1 MVDSQVR
8 PSDIADRRIVRAMLE
23 IPREAFV
30 PLAARAL
37 AYKDADLRLPPTAK
51 GQPARALLAPRTLAK
66 LLELASIDPGDAVL
80 DVGCASGYSAA
91 VLSRLAGS
99 VVALESDQRLADEAR
114 KAPSEPRDRQR
125 LGRRRR
131 AFGRPCPGRSLRCH
145 CSRGGRSFPAGSAR
159 RAAQGRRPHGG
170 GAATRGPAARP
181 GRGLAAFFGHR
192 QRGKRL
198 RRRRPAAGGIRGR
211 AYVRILSIFHTS
223 SAPPERAV
231 ALAP

>member
-1 MVDSQVR
+1 MDFETQRKNMVDSQVR

-114 KAPSEPRDRQR
+114 KALQNLGIGNVSVVVGELSAGHAPDGPYDVIVLEGAVPSLPEALAEQLKDGGRMVGVLQPAGRP
-125 LGRRRR
+125 LGRAVVWRRFSGTVSE
-131 AFGRPCPGRSLRCH
+131 ASGFD
-145 CSRGGRSFPAGSAR
+145 AG
-159 RAAQGRRPHGG
+159 
-170 GAATRGPAARP
+170 
-181 GRGLAAFFGHR
+181 
-192 QRGKRL
+192 
-198 RRRRPAAGGIRGR
+198 
-211 AYVRILSIFHTS
+211 
-223 SAPPERAV
+223 APPLV
-231 ALAP
+231 AFEAAPTFVF